1 MDEIPELVTELP
13 ENGVIKTEKSQLPLC
28 SFFPDTNS
36 IGQKIPITIVTG
48 YLGSGKSTLLQN
60 IGKTANKR
68 LAIILNEFGD
78 SSVIEKSVTIQ
89 DQDDSVQE
97 WLDIGNGCLCCTV
110 KDNGVTAIENLIE
123 NSKDKI
129 DYILLRPQV

>member
-1 MDEIPELVTELP
+1 MVLL
-13 ENGVIKTEKSQLPLC
+13 KLKKSQLPLC

-36 IGQKIPITIVTG
+36 IGQK
-48 YLGSGKSTLLQN
+48 YQLLLLLD
-60 IGKTANKR
+60 TWVLESR
-68 LAIILNEFGD
+68 LYCKISENCKQATSNNSNEFGD

-129 DYILLRPQV
+129 DYILWRPQV

>member
-1 MDEIPELVTELP
+1 MVLL
-13 ENGVIKTEKSQLPLC
+13 KLKKSQLPLC
-28 SFFPDTNS
+28 SFFLTPTALAKNTNYYCYW
-36 IGQKIPITIVTG
+36 I
-48 YLGSGKSTLLQN
+48 LGFWKVDFIAKYRENCKQATS
-60 IGKTANKR
+60 
-68 LAIILNEFGD
+68 IILNEFGD

-123 NSKDKI
+123 KF
-129 DYILLRPQV
+129 